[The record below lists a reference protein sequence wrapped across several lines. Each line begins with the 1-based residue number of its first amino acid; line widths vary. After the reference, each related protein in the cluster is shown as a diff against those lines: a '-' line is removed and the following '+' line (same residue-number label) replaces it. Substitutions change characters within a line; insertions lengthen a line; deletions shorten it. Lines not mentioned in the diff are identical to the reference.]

1 MAGDIRLNRVNTY
14 LYDRRPTAQT
24 IGVGAGVLTWWLAGW
39 AVNELYRVQTAGPT
53 LGSPFL
59 LVLGVVIAALL
70 LTGFLRMIGVLA
82 VAGTTILVLWA
93 VGWLLSIFDA
103 EFGWELVVRANDL
116 LVPAVGAIWLMT
128 GVARGTTRG
137 ATELSVTT
145 GRPDGD

>member
-1 MAGDIRLNRVNTY
+1 VNTY
-14 LYDRRPTAQT
+14 LDDRRLTAQM

-39 AVNELYRVQTAGPT
+39 AVNELYRVQSAGPT
-53 LGSPFL
+53 LGSPFP
-59 LVLGVVIAALL
+59 LVLSVVLL

-103 EFGWELVVRANDL
+103 QFGWELVVRANDV

-128 GVARGTTRG
+128 GVARGTTRE

-145 GRPDGD
+145 GRPGGD